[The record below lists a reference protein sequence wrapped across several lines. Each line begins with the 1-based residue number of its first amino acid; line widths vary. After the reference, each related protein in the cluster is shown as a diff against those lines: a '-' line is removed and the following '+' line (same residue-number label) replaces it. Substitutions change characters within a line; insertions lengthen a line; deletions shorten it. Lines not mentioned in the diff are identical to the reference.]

1 MALRWCQGLD
11 KDIEQGHINLDWPR
25 KRVTDFFR
33 DKYSWDVLAS
43 RAVWA
48 FGPDKQGP
56 NILLDDTLPAEV
68 DKSLLN
74 AVKDS
79 ITQVTHLLVAVVWQL
94 TFSFRHNISWGYRV
108 CPGNEGEW
116 HLYISEAW
124 PKWGKGGGGDSL
136 SPSSHTMQTP
146 TQREEVPIPSS
157 IQPVQHSGQSCPAW
171 QQ

>member
-1 MALRWCQGLD
+1 MD

-25 KRVTDFFR
+25 KKVTDFFR

-68 DKSLLN
+68 DKNLLN

-79 ITQVTHLLVAVVWQL
+79 ITQVTCVHEAFLPQLALHLALTSARARGICPENGCHDTCMLLV
-94 TFSFRHNISWGYRV
+94 R
-108 CPGNEGEW
+108 
-116 HLYISEAW
+116 SEAA
-124 PKWGKGGGGDSL
+124 GGGD
-136 SPSSHTMQTP
+136 
-146 TQREEVPIPSS
+146 R
-157 IQPVQHSGQSCPAW
+157 G
-171 QQ
+171 